1 VSSLDAGAPGRV
13 ALVTGGNSGIG
24 AAIVERLRSD
34 GCAVMVGVE
43 TDAGVRD
50 VAALAGGDPAVD
62 AHAADLTEP
71 ASCRG
76 LVEACVERFGR
87 IDVLVNNAAITGA
100 PAIAPLERCDDEWLD
115 RIIAVNLAAPFR
127 CSRAAVPHMREIG
140 SGVIVNI
147 GSVAAFAAQR
157 HAAAYVASKAG
168 LLGLTRALA
177 FDLAA
182 DGIRVVFVAPGDI
195 ELPTGAPHEPGVADA
210 WARSTP
216 LGRRG
221 RPSDVAGV
229 VAHLCSADAAFV
241 TGTSVVV
248 DGGWLTY

>member
-1 VSSLDAGAPGRV
+1 MSSADLPPGRV

-24 AAIVERLRSD
+24 AAIARRLRAD
-34 GCAVMVGVE
+34 GFAVMAGVE
-43 TDAGVRD
+43 TGAGARD
-50 VAALAGGDPAVD
+50 VEVAAGGDPAV
-62 AHAADLTEP
+62 AACVADLADP
-71 ASCRG
+71 AACKA
-76 LVEACVERFGR
+76 LVEACILRFGR
-87 IDVLVNNAAITGA
+87 IDVLVNNAAITGP
-100 PAIAPLERCDDEWLD
+100 PAIAPLEDCDDEWLD

-127 CSRAAVPHMREIG
+127 CSRAAAPHMRAVG

-157 HAAAYVASKAG
+157 NAAAYVASKTG

-195 ELPTGAPHEPGVADA
+195 ELAAAVPAGSPAPQPWTRA
-210 WARSTP
+210 TP
-216 LGRRG
+216 IGRRG
-221 RPSDVAGV
+221 RPADVAGV
-229 VAHLCSADAAFV
+229 VAHLCSDDAAFV

-248 DGGWLTY
+248 DGGWLSY